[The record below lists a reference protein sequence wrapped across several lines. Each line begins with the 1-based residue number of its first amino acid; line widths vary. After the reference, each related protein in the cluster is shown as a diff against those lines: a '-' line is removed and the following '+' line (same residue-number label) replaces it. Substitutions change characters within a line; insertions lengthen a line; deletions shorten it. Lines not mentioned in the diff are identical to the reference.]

1 MQVFRKKNLPETFM
15 TNLDGIRNI
24 GIIAHIDA
32 GKTTTTERILYYTGK
47 THRMGEVDDGE
58 ATMDWMDQEQER
70 GITITAAAT
79 TCYWRDHQI
88 NIIDTPGHV
97 DFTAEVERSLRVLD
111 GAVVI
116 FSAVEGVEPQSETV
130 WHQADRYH
138 VPRVAYINKLDRIG
152 ADFHGVLEEMKGKLG
167 TVPLPL
173 QLPIG
178 AENDFQGVIDL
189 VEMKEI
195 RWNQDDQGNTL
206 LYSAIDPAHTE
217 QARQWR
223 ENLLDHLSHL
233 SDKLTEL
240 YLAGADIPAQTL
252 RTAIRLGAL
261 ANKFTPVLCGASLR
275 NVGVQPVLDAVVD
288 FLPSPL
294 DLPPARGHNMK
305 KNEDVEVPCKPE
317 AFALGLVF
325 KLQANREAGNLCYVR
340 LYSGKL
346 REGQTVYNISKKK
359 RERVNRLL
367 RMHANHSQQ
376 LDQIEAGDIAA
387 IIGLKTSQTGDT
399 LGVEAFPIL
408 LEKMHFPEP
417 VISVAIEPKTL
428 SERKKLGEALGTLAL
443 EDPTFSAK
451 ENEETGELIISGMGE
466 LHLDV
471 LVTRIFR
478 EFKVEARVG
487 KPQVSYRETIS
498 AEVTH
503 VEKYHRMLAGKE
515 HSAAITIQVKPLP
528 RGQGNSFSSNVS
540 AATLPEELVSA
551 VERGVT
557 AAFGSGVVYGYPA
570 LDIGVTLMEAEY
582 HQTTST
588 PIAFQAAG
596 AMAFDAACRK
606 ASPILLEPIM
616 LVDVLT
622 PSEFLGEVIG
632 NLNARQGLI
641 ANVESKPGADHVKA
655 QAPLV
660 AMFGYSTALR
670 SATQGR
676 ATFTMEFSHFAEKVG
691 GFG

>member
-1 MQVFRKKNLPETFM
+1 MANLG
-15 TNLDGIRNI
+15 LIRNI

-32 GKTTTTERILYYTGK
+32 GKTTTTERILFYTGK

-79 TCYWRDHQI
+79 TCYWREHQI

-111 GAVVI
+111 GAVAI
-116 FSAVEGVEPQSETV
+116 FCAVGGVEPQSETV
-130 WHQADRYH
+130 WHQADRYA
-138 VPRVAYINKLDRIG
+138 VPRIAYINKLDRIG
-152 ADFHGVLEEMKGKLG
+152 ADFKGVLQEMREKLG
-167 TVPLPL
+167 TDPLPL
-173 QLPIG
+173 QLPMG
-178 AENDFQGVIDL
+178 AEADFEGMIDL
-189 VEMKEI
+189 VEMREV
-195 RWNQDDQGNTL
+195 RFLQEDQGVTIGF
-206 LYSAIDPAHTE
+206 APIDPSRMEA
-217 QARQWR
+217 ARAGR
-223 ENLLDHLSHL
+223 ENLMDHLTHL
-233 SDKLTEL
+233 SDELTES
-240 YLAGADIPAQTL
+240 YLSGAEIPAAALRKVIRQGTL
-252 RTAIRLGAL
+252 SRS
-261 ANKFTPVLCGASLR
+261 FTPVLCGASLR
-275 NVGVQPVLDAVVD
+275 NVGVQPLLDAVVD
-288 FLPSPL
+288 FLPSPI
-294 DLPPARGHNMK
+294 DVPPARGHHVK
-305 KNEDVEVPCKPE
+305 KDGAVEVPCDPN
-317 AFALGLVF
+317 AFACGLVF

-340 LYSGKL
+340 MYSGKIK
-346 REGQTVYNISKKK
+346 EGQTVYNIAKKK

-376 LDQIEAGDIAA
+376 LDHVEAGDIAVM
-387 IIGLKTSQTGDT
+387 IGLKGSQTGDT

-417 VISVAIEPKTL
+417 VISVAIEPRTL
-428 SERKKLGEALGTLAL
+428 SERKKLQEVLGILAL
-443 EDPTFSAK
+443 EDPTFSLK

-498 AEVTH
+498 AAATH
-503 VEKYHRMLAGKE
+503 TEKYHRTIAGKE
-515 HSAAITIQVKPLP
+515 HSATITIEVSP
-528 RGQGNSFSSNVS
+528 RARGEGNRFTS
-540 AATLPEELVSA
+540 AIPESDLPEELVAS
-551 VERGVT
+551 VERGIT

-570 LDIGVTLMEAEY
+570 LDIDVRLIDAEY

-588 PIAFQAAG
+588 TIAFEAAG
-596 AMAFDAACRK
+596 AMSFDAACRK

-616 LVDVLT
+616 AVDVLS

-641 ANVESKPGADHVKA
+641 LNVESKPGADHVKA

-660 AMFGYSTALR
+660 SMFGYSTALR

-691 GFG
+691 GFGESS